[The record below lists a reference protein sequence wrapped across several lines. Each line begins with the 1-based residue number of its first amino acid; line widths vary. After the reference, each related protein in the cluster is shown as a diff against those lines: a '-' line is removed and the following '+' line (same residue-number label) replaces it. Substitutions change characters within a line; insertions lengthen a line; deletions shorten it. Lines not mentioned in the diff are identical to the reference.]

1 MKETLR
7 SHSTTVTNKTILK
20 EFIEIHDK
28 DGSAMMVK
36 ANRIAAFWNKRV
48 SFENGEV
55 IYCIESY
62 EEIKEKMAR
71 ALEK

>member
-1 MKETLR
+1 MKETVR
-7 SHSTTVTNKTILK
+7 SHSTTVNTNTALK
-20 EFIEIHDK
+20 EFIELHDR
-28 DGSAMMVK
+28 DGCAMMVK
-36 ANRIAAFWNKRV
+36 ANRIASFWNKRV

-62 EEIKEKMAR
+62 EEIKEKMAK

>member
-7 SHSTTVTNKTILK
+7 SHSTTVTNNTILK

-28 DGSAMMVK
+28 DGSAMMIK

>member
-1 MKETLR
+1 MKETISSR
-7 SHSTTVTNKTILK
+7 STTVTNNTILK

-28 DGSAMMVK
+28 DGCAMMVK